1 MYRTISL
8 ISLGVLLGL
17 AACSP
22 TTSQGIADPTP
33 GAQYTVD
40 VSGAGNRVETLSDA
54 GQVVFSVF
62 SPGGIGSARV
72 AVQGEWPP
80 KILLRLHLDGL
91 ENLRLEYAATTIQ
104 LSLPVA
110 QPDMALR
117 TVVVAGENETL
128 VEEESSPYWMPV
140 SLQNNEQPDD
150 LYYEVS
156 LPPDFWDSHATD
168 FSFNWIDFYR

>member
-1 MYRTISL
+1 
-8 ISLGVLLGL
+8 
-17 AACSP
+17 
-22 TTSQGIADPTP
+22 
-33 GAQYTVD
+33 
-40 VSGAGNRVETLSDA
+40 
-54 GQVVFSVF
+54 
-62 SPGGIGSARV
+62 
-72 AVQGEWPP
+72 
-80 KILLRLHLDGL
+80 LRLHLDGL